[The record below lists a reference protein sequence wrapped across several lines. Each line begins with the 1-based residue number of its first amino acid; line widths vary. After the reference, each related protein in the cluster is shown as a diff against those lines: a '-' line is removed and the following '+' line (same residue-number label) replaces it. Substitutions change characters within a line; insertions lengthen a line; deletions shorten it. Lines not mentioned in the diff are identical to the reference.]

1 MTSNGGC
8 PNNTYLRIHYIHFWK
23 QQTEGDA
30 MLKKTNDLKQE
41 FSIEKDKYEKYEAS
55 VDLTADE

>member
-1 MTSNGGC
+1 MEAAQIMHIY
-8 PNNTYLRIHYIHFWK
+8 PLP
-23 QQTEGDA
+23 
-30 MLKKTNDLKQE
+30 KKTYDLKQE

>member
-1 MTSNGGC
+1 
-8 PNNTYLRIHYIHFWK
+8 
-23 QQTEGDA
+23 

-55 VDLTADE
+55 VDLTVDEQAVKKANNEGQQYKVFYDK